1 MNLKWPFLR
10 SLQPKQRESMIEC
23 IAGKRTLGLFTLLL
37 IMAIPAAGYALCDAT
52 LKWGNG
58 NDQIEGYYVFGREEG
73 QDYDYDEPWWQ
84 GDATFGECTIDEL
97 EEDKTYFF
105 VIRVFAGDN
114 VSADSN
120 EVRFS
125 FYDST
130 SESSGSE
137 SSGSESSESE
147 SSESDSLVSD
157 SSASST
163 LSNDATSNPTVSSF
177 HGSSGACFIRS
188 LLDSE

>member
-1 MNLKWPFLR
+1 
-10 SLQPKQRESMIEC
+10 MIEC
-23 IAGKRTLGLFTLLL
+23 TAGKRTLGLFTLLL
-37 IMAIPAAGYALCDAT
+37 IMAIPAASYALCDAT

-58 NDQIEGYYVFGREEG
+58 NDQLEGYYVFGREEG
-73 QDYDYDEPWWQ
+73 QEYDYDEPWWQ

-105 VIRVFAGDN
+105 VIRAYVGDS

-125 FYDST
+125 YFDST
-130 SESSGSE
+130 SDSP
-137 SSGSESSESE
+137 
-147 SSESDSLVSD
+147 ESDSSGTD
-157 SSASST
+157 SSASSS
-163 LSNDATSNPTVSSF
+163 LSSDATSDATGSSF

>member
-1 MNLKWPFLR
+1 
-10 SLQPKQRESMIEC
+10 MIEY
-23 IAGKRTLGLFTLLL
+23 IAGKRTLGLFALLL

-73 QDYDYDEPWWQ
+73 QEYDYDEPWWQ
-84 GDATFGECTIDEL
+84 GDTTFGECTIDEL

-105 VIRVFAGDN
+105 VIRAYVGDN

-125 FYDST
+125 YFDDTSDSPG
-130 SESSGSE
+130 SDSPGSSSSGS
-137 SSGSESSESE
+137 SS
-147 SSESDSLVSD
+147 
-157 SSASST
+157 
-163 LSNDATSNPTVSSF
+163 LSNDGASGATGSSF

>member
-1 MNLKWPFLR
+1 
-10 SLQPKQRESMIEC
+10 MIEC
-23 IAGKRTLGLFTLLL
+23 IAGKRTLGLFTLLF
-37 IMAIPAAGYALCDAT
+37 IMAIPVAGYALCDAT

-73 QDYDYDEPWWQ
+73 QEYDYDEPWWQ

-105 VIRVFAGDN
+105 VIRAYIGDN

-120 EVRFS
+120 EARFS
-125 FYDST
+125 YLDSASDSSGT
-130 SESSGSE
+130 DSSGTDSSGTDSSGS
-137 SSGSESSESE
+137 SS
-147 SSESDSLVSD
+147 
-157 SSASST
+157 
-163 LSNDATSNPTVSSF
+163 LSNDGTSDATGSSF